1 MLTLI
6 TDHFRNIKKNIC
18 CTKLFVKNISKIL
31 SFILLDDHLSNS
43 LFKFNALW
51 NRTFFDGLGILKPQY
66 ISFSFIY
73 NSACNNKTPT
83 EVTKSIL
90 MHSTIIRR
98 RTLQMKQAL
107 QNKTCFRKNLETCT
121 LKMSTI
127 KSMIYI
133 SWLFVN
139 RKQVKHFHRCTVKYS
154 TVKLESPCR

>member
-18 CTKLFVKNISKIL
+18 CTKLFVKNIPKIL

-51 NRTFFDGLGILKPQY
+51 DRTFFDGLGILKPQY
-66 ISFSFIY
+66 ISFYFIY

-90 MHSTIIRR
+90 MHSTNILKSSVKKHRHSLARSFIIIFVHSCKKHGLECFFVENICFSKGLRPIHIGANR
-98 RTLQMKQAL
+98 ISCFDNMNNFTL
-107 QNKTCFRKNLETCT
+107 
-121 LKMSTI
+121 I
-127 KSMIYI
+127 G
-133 SWLFVN
+133 V
-139 RKQVKHFHRCTVKYS
+139 
-154 TVKLESPCR
+154 

>member
-83 EVTKSIL
+83 EVIFMHILERRALYYTKLRNL
-90 MHSTIIRR
+90 MHSCGIKISGSIVNVVI
-98 RTLQMKQAL
+98 L
-107 QNKTCFRKNLETCT
+107 T
-121 LKMSTI
+121 LKQP
-127 KSMIYI
+127 
-133 SWLFVN
+133 L
-139 RKQVKHFHRCTVKYS
+139 R
-154 TVKLESPCR
+154 

>member
-83 EVTKSIL
+83 EVIFMHILERRALYYKSL
-90 MHSTIIRR
+90 LTLFKLSLNFAVLFMH
-98 RTLQMKQAL
+98 
-107 QNKTCFRKNLETCT
+107 
-121 LKMSTI
+121 
-127 KSMIYI
+127 
-133 SWLFVN
+133 
-139 RKQVKHFHRCTVKYS
+139 
-154 TVKLESPCR
+154 

>member
-83 EVTKSIL
+83 EVIFMHIL
-90 MHSTIIRR
+90 ERR
-98 RTLQMKQAL
+98 ALYYDKDRDTAPTRPNSVYPHHFSSHKKVADQNFKTL
-107 QNKTCFRKNLETCT
+107 
-121 LKMSTI
+121 
-127 KSMIYI
+127 
-133 SWLFVN
+133 
-139 RKQVKHFHRCTVKYS
+139 
-154 TVKLESPCR
+154 P

>member
-83 EVTKSIL
+83 EVIFMHILERRALYYQFKSVFKTLLINNFVTRNTVCTKK
-90 MHSTIIRR
+90 R
-98 RTLQMKQAL
+98 
-107 QNKTCFRKNLETCT
+107 
-121 LKMSTI
+121 
-127 KSMIYI
+127 
-133 SWLFVN
+133 
-139 RKQVKHFHRCTVKYS
+139 
-154 TVKLESPCR
+154 

>member
-18 CTKLFVKNISKIL
+18 CTKLFVKNIPKIL
-31 SFILLDDHLSNS
+31 SFILLDNHLSNS

-83 EVTKSIL
+83 EVIFMHIL
-90 MHSTIIRR
+90 ERR
-98 RTLQMKQAL
+98 ALYYEEFYPFRCEQLYNFSYFTRTQSGNNA
-107 QNKTCFRKNLETCT
+107 
-121 LKMSTI
+121 
-127 KSMIYI
+127 
-133 SWLFVN
+133 
-139 RKQVKHFHRCTVKYS
+139 
-154 TVKLESPCR
+154 

>member
-18 CTKLFVKNISKIL
+18 CTKLFVKNIPKIL

-51 NRTFFDGLGILKPQY
+51 DRTFFDGLGILKPQY
-66 ISFSFIY
+66 ISFYFIY

-90 MHSTIIRR
+90 MHSTIRR
-98 RTLQMKQAL
+98 RH
-107 QNKTCFRKNLETCT
+107 
-121 LKMSTI
+121 
-127 KSMIYI
+127 Y
-133 SWLFVN
+133 
-139 RKQVKHFHRCTVKYS
+139 
-154 TVKLESPCR
+154 

>member
-83 EVTKSIL
+83 EVIFMHIL
-90 MHSTIIRR
+90 ERR
-98 RTLQMKQAL
+98 AL
-107 QNKTCFRKNLETCT
+107 YYNKRSPDEPSETEVNADISSFQWRPFNFFSGANFCRNCRKTT
-121 LKMSTI
+121 
-127 KSMIYI
+127 
-133 SWLFVN
+133 VN
-139 RKQVKHFHRCTVKYS
+139 I
-154 TVKLESPCR
+154 

>member
-18 CTKLFVKNISKIL
+18 CTKLFVKNIPKIL

-51 NRTFFDGLGILKPQY
+51 DRTFFDGLGILKPQY
-66 ISFSFIY
+66 ISFYFIY

-90 MHSTIIRR
+90 MHSTKTNIGVEMVVSARAAASLFLGSGQGLKICDR
-98 RTLQMKQAL
+98 
-107 QNKTCFRKNLETCT
+107 TCF
-121 LKMSTI
+121 
-127 KSMIYI
+127 
-133 SWLFVN
+133 
-139 RKQVKHFHRCTVKYS
+139 
-154 TVKLESPCR
+154 

>member
-18 CTKLFVKNISKIL
+18 CTKLFVKNIPKIL

-66 ISFSFIY
+66 ISFYFIY

-90 MHSTIIRR
+90 MHSTI
-98 RTLQMKQAL
+98 M
-107 QNKTCFRKNLETCT
+107 KTCLPFQFNFFYSCNSEIR
-121 LKMSTI
+121 SVVTI
-127 KSMIYI
+127 SQGI
-133 SWLFVN
+133 SSFKV
-139 RKQVKHFHRCTVKYS
+139 
-154 TVKLESPCR
+154 

>member
-18 CTKLFVKNISKIL
+18 CTKLFVKNIPKIL

-66 ISFSFIY
+66 ISFYIIY

-83 EVTKSIL
+83 EVSKSIL
-90 MHSTIIRR
+90 MHSTIMVSHPESCLFRLIINNMIFCLIE
-98 RTLQMKQAL
+98 TAI
-107 QNKTCFRKNLETCT
+107 NKKGTHKKKKNVF
-121 LKMSTI
+121 STEASIKYFIQFYLI
-127 KSMIYI
+127 KSC
-133 SWLFVN
+133 LN
-139 RKQVKHFHRCTVKYS
+139 T
-154 TVKLESPCR
+154 